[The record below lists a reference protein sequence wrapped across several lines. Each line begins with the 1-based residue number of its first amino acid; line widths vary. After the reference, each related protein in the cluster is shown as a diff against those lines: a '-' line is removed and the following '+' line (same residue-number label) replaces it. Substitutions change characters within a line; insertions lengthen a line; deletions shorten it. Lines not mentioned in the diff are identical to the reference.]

1 MPTLRPD
8 DVAIMNNQSAHKGEA
23 VRSAIAAAATRR
35 LLLPPFSPD
44 LNPIENASATSKA
57 TLPKAPAW
65 TIDDLISA
73 IRYVLL
79 AFPPGKCANYF
90 TAFGYKPE

>member
-1 MPTLRPD
+1 
-8 DVAIMNNQSAHKGEA
+8 MNNQSAHKGEV
-23 VRSAIAAAATRR
+23 VRGAIAAAATRR
-35 LLLPPFSPD
+35 LLLPLFSPD
-44 LNPIENASATSKA
+44 LNPIENASATFKA

-79 AFPPGKCANYF
+79 ASHQASAPTTSPPLVTSRSERYLL
-90 TAFGYKPE
+90 